1 VSAVEVRPLGLF
13 LKRPPRY
20 GINAAA
26 VPLKPGVPS
35 YIRIT
40 DIDDSGR
47 FAPSPKVGVSH
58 PAAENYLLSP
68 GELVFAR
75 TGASV
80 GKSYLYNSRD
90 GELVYAGFLINI
102 APDPKLLNPKFL
114 FFFAQT
120 QAYWDWIARTS
131 VRSGQPGVN
140 GREYARLPLP
150 ALSIDDQNAIVDAM
164 TGIDD
169 LISALERM
177 IAKKEAIKQ
186 GLMQELLTG
195 RKRLPGF
202 IAAWEPRKLGAIANM
217 RSGGTPLSSIQRY
230 YGGGIPWVSIS
241 DMTRAGKYIASTE
254 TTLTQAGLAASA
266 AKLYEPNVVLYAMYA
281 SLGECSLAVGRVS
294 SSQAIL
300 GIEAGPS
307 LDREF
312 LYYALQH
319 LKPRV
324 KSLGQ
329 RGTQSNLNAGMVRDL
344 VLIVPPMDEQVAIAA
359 VLSDADRE
367 LTALE
372 RRLTKARA
380 IKEGMMQQLL
390 AGRVRL
396 RAEVAA

>member
-1 VSAVEVRPLGLF
+1 
-13 LKRPPRY
+13 
-20 GINAAA
+20 
-26 VPLKPGVPS
+26 
-35 YIRIT
+35 
-40 DIDDSGR
+40 
-47 FAPSPKVGVSH
+47 
-58 PAAENYLLSP
+58 
-68 GELVFAR
+68 
-75 TGASV
+75 
-80 GKSYLYNSRD
+80 
-90 GELVYAGFLINI
+90 
-102 APDPKLLNPKFL
+102 
-114 FFFAQT
+114 
-120 QAYWDWIARTS
+120 
-131 VRSGQPGVN
+131 
-140 GREYARLPLP
+140 
-150 ALSIDDQNAIVDAM
+150 
-164 TGIDD
+164 
-169 LISALERM
+169 
-177 IAKKEAIKQ
+177 
-186 GLMQELLTG
+186 
-195 RKRLPGF
+195 LPGF